1 MIDISLGGFANKIF
15 EVNMNKI
22 YTFND
27 YTNSFGISIEE
38 QEVENDKP
46 SNYIKGFDLEKPSF
60 TIELRQ
66 SATIDVEKELKEWKD
81 ICYSKNPYMLFI
93 GNNPV
98 SNNTYLL
105 EKCDLSDMLIINS
118 GKMVK
123 CKLKLTFREHVR
135 YGAKKE
141 EGTSSEKKKKSSSKS
156 SSKRSKASKKKSSTS
171 TAMSSEDEARVTSL
185 ESEIFGG

>member
-1 MIDISLGGFANKIF
+1 MGLGGFANKTF

-22 YTFND
+22 YTFDD
-27 YTNSFGISIEE
+27 YTNSFGISVEE

-46 SNYIKGFDLEKPSF
+46 SNYIKGSDLEKPSF
-60 TIELRQ
+60 TIKLRQ
-66 SATIDVEKELKEWKD
+66 SATVDVESELKEWKD

-98 SNNTYLL
+98 SNNKYLL
-105 EKCDLSDMLIINS
+105 EKGDVSDTLIINS
-118 GKMVK
+118 GKIVK
-123 CKLKLTFREHVR
+123 CTLKLTFKEHVR

-141 EGTSSEKKKKSSSKS
+141 EGTSSGKKKSSSSKS
-156 SSKRSKASKKKSSTS
+156 SSKSSKSSSKKKSSSITS
-171 TAMSSEDEARVTSL
+171 MSSEDEARVTSL